1 MNNFEYWAIV
11 ILATFLTLLMEIGIP
26 FIVIGLGTIFGF
38 CEFSCIGVILIWI
51 VEQTLFNIKGTTD
64 MIFKIGGSN
73 ED

>member
-38 CEFSCIGVILIWI
+38 CEFSWIGVILIWI